1 MIDCYLFMNN
11 LVLSKNRNHPMSNQN
26 RSSIALLFFI
36 LALASC
42 GGGSSDNSSAGDQE
56 TLEAPETPETP
67 EALEVKSL
75 PVEVA
80 LFSTGA
86 ES

>member
-1 MIDCYLFMNN
+1 MNN

-36 LALASC
+36 LTLASC